1 MDDAGSRAASGM
13 SLIAKA
19 NGLDPHVWL
28 SDVLARL
35 PTAKARDI
43 DQKIAE
49 GRSQEIGRFTAIA
62 ASLIV
67 IATAGT
73 LLLGSLERFLR

>member
-43 DQKIAE
+43 D
-49 GRSQEIGRFTAIA
+49 
-62 ASLIV
+62 
-67 IATAGT
+67 T
-73 LLLGSLERFLR
+73 LLPLRNH

>member
-1 MDDAGSRAASGM
+1 MFGTGTLRGRGKEPECGIGLVHGHFRIHEMDDAGSRAASGM

-43 DQKIAE
+43 D
-49 GRSQEIGRFTAIA
+49 
-62 ASLIV
+62 
-67 IATAGT
+67 T
-73 LLLGSLERFLR
+73 LLPLRNH

>member
-1 MDDAGSRAASGM
+1 M

-43 DQKIAE
+43 D
-49 GRSQEIGRFTAIA
+49 
-62 ASLIV
+62 
-67 IATAGT
+67 T
-73 LLLGSLERFLR
+73 LLPLRNH